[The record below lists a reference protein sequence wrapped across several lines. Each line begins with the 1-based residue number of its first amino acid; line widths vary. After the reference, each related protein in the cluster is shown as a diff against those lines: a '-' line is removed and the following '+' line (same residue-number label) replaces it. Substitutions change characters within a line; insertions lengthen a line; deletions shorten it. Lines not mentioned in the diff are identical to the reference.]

1 MARTVAIAGTF
12 ALAASLAARSDAAHA
27 AAHQAC
33 LQVVPEQGFR
43 HWASAHP
50 PKWHVFCC
58 YIAKLTPRLS
68 SMQLLEVVDCQC

>member
-33 LQVVPEQGFR
+33 LQVLNACFSC
-43 HWASAHP
+43 WAA
-50 PKWHVFCC
+50 WYAIGAVLYMLRC
-58 YIAKLTPRLS
+58 IN
-68 SMQLLEVVDCQC
+68 

>member
-33 LQVVPEQGFR
+33 LQVLNACFSCRPAWVCHKSHTLFVALCQ
-43 HWASAHP
+43 
-50 PKWHVFCC
+50 
-58 YIAKLTPRLS
+58 LS
-68 SMQLLEVVDCQC
+68 KYRPVLQ